1 VAVAVLAAAAAVL
14 VLVVAVD
21 AAGTVSAAG
30 SVVDAV
36 RAGEADV

>member
-1 VAVAVLAAAAAVL
+1 VVVIAAAVAVL

-30 SVVDAV
+30 SVLDAV
-36 RAGEADV
+36 RAAEGEV